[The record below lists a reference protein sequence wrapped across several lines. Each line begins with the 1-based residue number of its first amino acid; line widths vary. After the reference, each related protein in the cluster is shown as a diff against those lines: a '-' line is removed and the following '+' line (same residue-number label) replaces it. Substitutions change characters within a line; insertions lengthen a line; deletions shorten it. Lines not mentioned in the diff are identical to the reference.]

1 MKAVLQRVT
10 SARVLVEERTVGEI
24 GNGLLILVGVAG
36 EDHEADAKWLAEKIA
51 SLRIFPDSQG
61 KMNLSIKEAAG
72 SALVVSQFTLLG
84 DCRKGRRPSFDK
96 AAPPEKAESLY
107 QRFVEML
114 RQDEGLSVATGTFG
128 AMMAVSL
135 VNDGPVTLILNSRDS
150 RRSP

>member
-10 SARVLVEERTVGEI
+10 SARVQVDERTVGEI
-24 GNGLLILVGVAG
+24 GKGLLILVGVAG

-107 QRFVEML
+107 QRLVEML